1 MRKFKLLMIGL
12 LLFMMIAYTAQSLM
26 HQTFNP
32 MMSALLF
39 AGCVIV
45 LVEMRKSLTY
55 THD

>member
-12 LLFMMIAYTAQSLM
+12 LLFMMIAYIAQSLM

-45 LVEMRKSLTY
+45 LVHMRKSLTH

>member
-12 LLFMMIAYTAQSLM
+12 LLFMMIAYIVQSLM
-26 HQTFNP
+26 YQTFNP
-32 MMSALLF
+32 MMSTLLF

-45 LVEMRKSLTY
+45 LVQMRKSLTH